1 MYKFHVICL
10 VFVLVRVKHFLH
22 EGFLHVFF
30 KSMFCFLIKANFL
43 LLFCVFVNWNGGLDK
58 YIFLYV
64 YLSIYLYLS
73 IYTYIFLQYWPRA
86 TRMYSVRSG
95 EIQASQRCRGIYIGY
110 PPSLPISISN
120 QGGGKSLSKI

>member
-64 YLSIYLYLS
+64 YLLIAINLSISIYLY
-73 IYTYIFLQYWPRA
+73 
-86 TRMYSVRSG
+86 
-95 EIQASQRCRGIYIGY
+95 IYISSVLASSDKDVLSAEWGNT
-110 PPSLPISISN
+110 SQSKV
-120 QGGGKSLSKI
+120 QGNIYWLSP